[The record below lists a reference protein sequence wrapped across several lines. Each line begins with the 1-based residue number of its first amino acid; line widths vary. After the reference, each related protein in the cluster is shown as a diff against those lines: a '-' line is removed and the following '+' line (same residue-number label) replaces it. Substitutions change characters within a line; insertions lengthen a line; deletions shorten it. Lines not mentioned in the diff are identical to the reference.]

1 VIRVEDL
8 HKSYRER
15 PAVRGV
21 SFEVQRGEIFGLL
34 GPNGAGK
41 TTTLSMLGTLLTP
54 DRGEV
59 TIAGHSLQK
68 DAARIKAT
76 LGLVPQDLA
85 LYDRLTALENLRFF
99 GKLYGLDAETLRRR
113 CAEALTVVGL
123 ADRQRDLVRTFSGGM
138 KRRLNIAV
146 ALVHRPQVLFLD
158 EPTVGIDPQSR
169 NFIFEF
175 VEGLRDEGYTLLY
188 TTHYMEEAQRLC
200 DRVAIM
206 DEGLLL
212 ALDSPRALIKRL
224 GGGVIEAGFPAP
236 ELNAM
241 AEAIAGLS
249 TVEQLRR
256 RDGKVAIRAR
266 DARAALADIVELC
279 RTRDVE
285 LLGLE
290 VLKPDLESVFLQ
302 LTGRRFRD

>member
-1 VIRVEDL
+1 
-8 HKSYRER
+8 
-15 PAVRGV
+15 
-21 SFEVQRGEIFGLL
+21 
-34 GPNGAGK
+34 
-41 TTTLSMLGTLLTP
+41 
-54 DRGEV
+54 
-59 TIAGHSLQK
+59 
-68 DAARIKAT
+68 
-76 LGLVPQDLA
+76 
-85 LYDRLTALENLRFF
+85 
-99 GKLYGLDAETLRRR
+99 
-113 CAEALTVVGL
+113 
-123 ADRQRDLVRTFSGGM
+123 M

-175 VEGLRDEGYTLLY
+175 VEGLRAEGYTLIY
-188 TTHYMEEAQRLC
+188 TTHYMEEAERLC

-206 DEGLLL
+206 DEGHIL
-212 ALDSPRALIKRL
+212 ALDSPQALIERL

-236 ELNAM
+236 ELDAM

-249 TVEQLRR
+249 TVEKLHRR
-256 RDGKVAIRAR
+256 NGRVEIRAR